1 MTVGVGGVIAGVGVA
16 GCGAAGYLT
25 RFGRKDVVVLDRK
38 SILDPVAGLMRGQES
53 RDVAK

>member
-1 MTVGVGGVIAGVGVA
+1 MGVGGVIAGVGVA

-38 SILDPVAGLMRGQES
+38 LIFDLVAGLMRGQES

>member
-1 MTVGVGGVIAGVGVA
+1 MSIGGVIAGARVA

-38 SILDPVAGLMRGQES
+38 SILDPVAGLMRG
-53 RDVAK
+53 